1 MQTKSLFKLA
11 AILAVA
17 VFILTACNLTNMFR
31 GNGADDFEH
40 IETAAA
46 ATIAAKLTQSV
57 FETTVAQLTE
67 MAPNYTPGA
76 NQTQSPS
83 STPASTANPNAT
95 YTPVPTNAP
104 PTATNVP
111 PVPTA
116 IPVPCN
122 AAKFIE
128 DVTIPDWSKVEAGL
142 RFDKTW
148 KIKNV
153 GTCTWNT
160 KYSIFFFGGNQLY
173 APSSVPFPK
182 SVAPGETV
190 NLTVSMVSPSE
201 KGSYTGSWMFKS
213 DSGSVFGTGTYFDAP
228 LTVNIKVDSL
238 PKSKDP
244 NTRYDMVIEMCSAS
258 WRTNAGNITCPSGG
272 VDTVNGSITR
282 SFAPILAGGYKEDE
296 GTLFTVP
303 AKGGDG
309 MILGRYPK
317 FKIIDGDRFRAVL
330 VCANNAK
337 KCSVKYE
344 LLYMID
350 GDSKS
355 ESLGTWDITY
365 PNSTAVDVDLNAL
378 AGKDVILMLKVY
390 SNSDP
395 TDDVALWVAARV
407 TNP

>member
-1 MQTKSLFKLA
+1 MPKKSFLKMGI
-11 AILAVA
+11 ILTGV

-31 GNGADDFEH
+31 GNQVDDFEH

-46 ATIAAKLTQSV
+46 ATITAKLTQSA
-57 FETTVAQLTE
+57 FETMVAQLTGI
-67 MAPNYTPGA
+67 PPSNTPGPDD
-76 NQTQSPS
+76 TPSP
-83 STPASTANPNAT
+83 TSTAAPGSTN
-95 YTPVPTNAP
+95 TPVPTNLP
-104 PTATNVP
+104 PTATYKP
-111 PVPTA
+111 STATA
-116 IPVPCN
+116 IPIPCS

-128 DVTIPDWSKVEAGL
+128 DVTIPDWITVDAGQ
-142 RFDKTW
+142 RIDKSW

-153 GTCTWNT
+153 GSCTWNT
-160 KYSIFFFGGNQLY
+160 KYTIFFFGGNQLS
-173 APSSVPFPK
+173 APA
-182 SVAPGETV
+182 SVAFPNSVKPGETV
-190 NLTVSMVSPSE
+190 NLTVPMTAPSD
-201 KGSYTGSWMFKS
+201 KGSFTGSWMFKS
-213 DSGSVFGTGTYFDAP
+213 DNGTVFGTGSNFNAP
-228 LTVNIKVDSL
+228 LTVNIKVASL

-244 NTRYDMVIEMCSAS
+244 NTRFDMVVEMCSAA
-258 WRTNAGNITCPSGG
+258 WRTNAGNISCPSGG

-282 SFAPILAGGYKEDE
+282 SFAPILAGGFQEDE

-317 FKIIDGDRFRAVL
+317 FKILEGDRFRALL

-344 LLYMID
+344 LLYMVD

-365 PNSTAVDVDLNAL
+365 PNSTQVDVNLDAL

-390 SNSDP
+390 SNGDP